1 MSEERECDAPTYPEP
16 IKPEPLPIPSG
27 SGGGKAVVVDKLPDE
42 GVEGVAYWVKK
53 EGTDSYVV
61 YQWIGGEWRK
71 LDMETTLYNSTGTH
85 EDGAMTQKATTDA
98 LATKATKAEVTSL
111 ANTVSGK
118 ANQSDLTSLSNTV
131 ATKASQSDLAALE
144 GDVADKADK
153 STVEDLADEV
163 AGKADKTEIK
173 TYTGGKRI
181 TVNQDNSID
190 ADGLVILSYGNSSW
204 QDFLDAYN
212 DNAIVYC
219 KASSETNPALGSQGR
234 LAFMAFITNPT
245 NPTAVEFQYF
255 RSVTK
260 KDATQQCDQIY
271 VYKLTSANK
280 WTVEIRNVATKI
292 VAGTGLSSTYDNGEI
307 TLNATGGG
315 QGSAVLYVNSAD
327 IVSSGTMSFYSD
339 ANFSSTVSVG
349 DIHSLLSSGTDFK
362 IIAKDATE
370 STFSSR
376 HTYNVYECFYP
387 INCTDE
393 TMDEVGMNLNVIDAF
408 GIHAKR
414 VIRFQS
420 FSGPTY
426 DEFSV
431 SIESF

>member
-27 SGGGKAVVVDKLPDE
+27 SGGQAVVVDELPEKGEE
-42 GVEGVAYWVKK
+42 GISYWVKK
-53 EGTDSYVV
+53 EGSDSYII

-71 LDMETTLYNSTGTH
+71 MDMDATLYSSTGTH

-98 LATKATKAEVTSL
+98 LATKATKTELNSL
-111 ANTVSGK
+111 ANTVSSK

-131 ATKASQSDLAALE
+131 ATKASQSDLTALE
-144 GDVADKADK
+144 NDVADKADK

-163 AGKADKTEIK
+163 ADKADKTEIK

-190 ADGLVILSYGNSSW
+190 ADGLVVLSYGNSSW
-204 QDFLDAYN
+204 QDFIDAYN
-212 DNAIVYC
+212 ENAIVYC

-234 LAFMAFITNPT
+234 LAFMAFVTNPT

-280 WTVEIRNVATKI
+280 WTVEVRNVATKI
-292 VAGTGLSSTYDNGEI
+292 TAGAGLSSTYENGEL
-307 TLNATGGG
+307 TLEATGGG
-315 QGSAVLYVNSAD
+315 
-327 IVSSGTMSFYSD
+327 SGTTYLYHNAGDDSCFYADSSFTTKFSTVEALQKMVDGNAVVVLVIGNNMSMYMRVISVAAPNTLTIENVRANKNNITAYATDNNGGAEPISIIDVDEGSFY
-339 ANFSSTVSVG
+339 
-349 DIHSLLSSGTDFK
+349 IGT
-362 IIAKDATE
+362 
-370 STFSSR
+370 
-376 HTYNVYECFYP
+376 
-387 INCTDE
+387 
-393 TMDEVGMNLNVIDAF
+393 
-408 GIHAKR
+408 
-414 VIRFQS
+414 
-420 FSGPTY
+420 
-426 DEFSV
+426 
-431 SIESF
+431 

>member
-1 MSEERECDAPTYPEP
+1 M
-16 IKPEPLPIPSG
+16 
-27 SGGGKAVVVDKLPDE
+27 
-42 GVEGVAYWVKK
+42 KK
-53 EGTDSYVV
+53 EGTDSYVI

-71 LDMETTLYNSTGTH
+71 LDMEATLYSSTGTH

-111 ANTVSGK
+111 SNTVATK

-131 ATKASQSDLAALE
+131 ATKASQSDLTALE

-163 AGKADKTEIK
+163 ADKADKTEIK

-190 ADGLVILSYGNSSW
+190 ADGLVILSYGNSTW
-204 QDFLDAYN
+204 QEFLDAYN
-212 DNAIVYC
+212 ENAIVYC

-234 LAFMAFITNPT
+234 LAFMAFVTNPT

-280 WTVEIRNVATKI
+280 WTVEVRNVATKI
-292 VAGTGLSSTYDNGEI
+292 VAGTGLSSTYDNGEL
-307 TLNATGGG
+307 TLEATGGG
-315 QGSAVLYVNSAD
+315 SSSITYYVND
-327 IVSSGTMSFYSD
+327 WLPDDTTQLDGKDVY
-339 ANFSSTVSVG
+339 
-349 DIHSLLSSGTDFK
+349 
-362 IIAKDATE
+362 KDAECTTSLTGGE
-370 STFSSR
+370 FFDDVNSGKPIRIVFDSGDYPVETTFLYGFSMPRDKEETSFDNWNPQGHFDFLGR
-376 HTYNVYECFYP
+376 RFTILFQHYQASATGCWSIYV
-387 INCTDE
+387 DE
-393 TMDEVGMNLNVIDAF
+393 PA
-408 GIHAKR
+408 
-414 VIRFQS
+414 
-420 FSGPTY
+420 
-426 DEFSV
+426 
-431 SIESF
+431 

>member
-27 SGGGKAVVVDKLPDE
+27 SGGGKAVVVDELPDE

-53 EGTDSYVV
+53 EGTDSYVI

-71 LDMETTLYNSTGTH
+71 LDMEATLYSSTGTH

-111 ANTVSGK
+111 SNTVATK

-131 ATKASQSDLAALE
+131 ATKASQSDLTALE

-163 AGKADKTEIK
+163 ADKADKTDIK

-190 ADGLVILSYGNSSW
+190 ADGLVVLSYGNSTW

-280 WTVEIRNVATKI
+280 WTVEVRNVATRI
-292 VAGTGLSSTYDNGEI
+292 VAGTGLSSTYDNGEL
-307 TLNATGGG
+307 TLEATGGG
-315 QGSAVLYVNSAD
+315 QGSAILYVNSAD
-327 IVSSGTMSFYSD
+327 IVSSGTTTFYSD
-339 ANFSSTVSVG
+339 ADFNSTVSVG
-349 DIHSLLSSGTDFK
+349 DIHSLLSSGADVK

-370 STFSSR
+370 GTFSHR
-376 HTYNVYECFYP
+376 ETYNVYKSSYP
-387 INCTDE
+387 IECTDE
-393 TMDEVGMNLNVIDAF
+393 TMDEVGMILYIIGALGQNTKTA
-408 GIHAKR
+408 
-414 VIRFQS
+414 IRFQS

-431 SIESF
+431 GIESF

>member
-1 MSEERECDAPTYPEP
+1 MSEEKECDAPTYPEP

-27 SGGGKAVVVDKLPDE
+27 SGGGQAVVVDELPDE
-42 GVEGVAYWVKK
+42 GAEGVAYWVKK
-53 EGTDSYVV
+53 PGSDSYVI

-71 LDMETTLYNSTGTH
+71 LDMEATLYNSTGTH

-98 LATKATKAEVTSL
+98 LATKATKTELNSL
-111 ANTVSGK
+111 ANTVSDK

-131 ATKASQSDLAALE
+131 AAKADQSDLTALE

-163 AGKADKTEIK
+163 ADKADKSEIK

-181 TVNQDNSID
+181 TVNQDDSID
-190 ADGLVILSYGNSSW
+190 ADGLVILSYGNSTW

-219 KASSETNPALGSQGR
+219 RASSETNPALGSQGR

-260 KDATQQCDQIY
+260 KDAAQQCDQIY

-280 WTVEIRNVATKI
+280 WTVEVRNVATKI
-292 VAGTGLSSTYDNGEI
+292 IAGTGLSSTYDNGEI
-307 TLNATGGG
+307 TLEATGGG
-315 QGSAVLYVNSAD
+315 GGGLTTLYYDENDMRFYEDSQFTTAMTTVDVVNAIYDGGVVVKFKENGGYSQTKIVCAVWGPTTVTA
-327 IVSSGTMSFYSD
+327 
-339 ANFSSTVSVG
+339 AN
-349 DIHSLLSSGTDFK
+349 
-362 IIAKDATE
+362 A
-370 STFSSR
+370 
-376 HTYNVYECFYP
+376 YEWKAA
-387 INCTDE
+387 
-393 TMDEVGMNLNVIDAF
+393 TMDGSIYNPEPLFISNFADNTFQF
-408 GIHAKR
+408 G
-414 VIRFQS
+414 
-420 FSGPTY
+420 T
-426 DEFSV
+426 
-431 SIESF
+431 